1 MGNTKDL
8 DFPLLKSDV
17 TQLVQEAVISTLEGN
32 AYDHKEV
39 SDWVTSVTSS
49 CIDDLRRLS
58 PNFKYIVTCFI
69 RQRKGACVVSWENP
83 TMSVVIAVYG
93 IATTSSSSSF

>member
-39 SDWVTSVTSS
+39 RDRVA
-49 CIDDLRRLS
+49 
-58 PNFKYIVTCFI
+58 Y
-69 RQRKGACVVSWENP
+69 A
-83 TMSVVIAVYG
+83 AY
-93 IATTSSSSSF
+93 